1 MSQFGESAFVA
12 PPDEVEKKEDEEK
25 RVKVRISLFF
35 DGTLNNR
42 INIDQ
47 RIEDEKDPGTNAIY
61 QKYKG
66 GDNSYEGD
74 YTNIAKMER
83 YIDDAKG
90 YQVSLSSYTEGPGT
104 DDRKGD
110 ALRGYA
116 FGTGKT
122 GITRKVEKGIADAVD
137 QIEQKVESDFN
148 IELLSL
154 DVFGFSRGAAGARNC
169 IYEMLNTG
177 KYPIKTR
184 IEDKGYDIG
193 KVEVCF
199 AGLYD
204 TVASHGIIYSNDTSD
219 LNLTAINRAKKVVQ
233 LAAAEEHR
241 KKFNLTSIES
251 AGYKGTQYFLPGVHS
266 DIGGGYRAPIKG
278 KSAEK
283 EMGIYWTMNRQS
295 AEQEKKRLV
304 DSGWYKENEVKI
316 IHIPSMDTSGF
327 DDYTVEVTR
336 EQISNDYSRIPLH
349 IMARFARE
357 SGVSIKEKLENSEQI
372 PGSLLDVHE
381 KLNKYIDKIGKS
393 SKTADWG
400 HNEGWLRDLRHD
412 YLHFSAH
419 LSIAHAPRFRN
430 YQRIRKTYYG

>member
-1 MSQFGESAFVA
+1 MGESAFVT
-12 PPDEVEKKEDEEK
+12 PPDEVEKKEEEIK
-25 RVKVRISLFF
+25 KVKVRISLFF

-47 RIEDEKDPGTNAIY
+47 RIEDEKNPGSNAIY

-83 YIDDAKG
+83 YIDDATG

-104 DDRKGD
+104 DDRKAD

-122 GITRKVEKGIADAVD
+122 GITKKVEKGIEDAVD
-137 QIEQKVESDFN
+137 QIEQKIKKGTV
-148 IELLSL
+148 IEILTA

-169 IYEMLNTG
+169 IYEVLSTG
-177 KYPIKTR
+177 KNPIKTR
-184 IEDKGYDIG
+184 IEEKGYEIE

-219 LNLTAINRAKKVVQ
+219 LNLTAINQAKKVIQ

-251 AGYKGTQYFLPGVHS
+251 AGYKGRQYFLPGVHS
-266 DIGGGYRAPIKG
+266 DIGGGYRAPASG
-278 KSAEK
+278 KPSEK
-283 EMGIYWTMNRQS
+283 NMGIYWSLSQQS
-295 AEQEKKRLV
+295 AEQEKKRLIE
-304 DSGWYKENEVKI
+304 SGWYNEGEIKI
-316 IHIPSMDTSGF
+316 VHTPSIDPSGF
-327 DDYTVEVTR
+327 DEYTVEVTR
-336 EQISNDYSRIPLH
+336 EKISNEYSRIPLH
-349 IMARFARE
+349 VMARFAGE
-357 SGVSIKEKLENSEQI
+357 SGISLKDELESDEKVSSKLNSAREKIEGYISNIGENSKAQ
-372 PGSLLDVHE
+372 
-381 KLNKYIDKIGKS
+381 
-393 SKTADWG
+393 DWL
-400 HNEGWLRDLRHD
+400 HNEGWLKELRHD
-412 YLHFSAH
+412 HLHFSAH

-430 YQRIRKTYYG
+430 YQRTRRTYYG